1 MQKRNLDEA
10 YEVIAGNRN
19 NSLSFYH
26 KDCISG
32 MKENLN
38 ESSVDVVVTSPPYN
52 IGTNYN
58 THRDDL
64 PREKYLEWMQNVG
77 KEVKNIL
84 KANGSFFLN
93 VGNKPKDQWI
103 AWDVANIMR
112 KHFVLQ
118 NVITWIKS
126 IAINKSDIGHY
137 HNISGDVAVGHFKP
151 IASERF
157 LNDCQEFIFH
167 FTINGDVKLNKLA
180 IGVPYQDK
188 TNIRRWKSAKEDKR
202 DRGNTWFIPYET
214 IQRKSQR
221 PHPATFP
228 VKLSEM
234 SIRLHGSRL
243 DKSLV
248 VDPFSGIGSTAIACL
263 RLGTAF
269 VGFEIDKEYLDESIT
284 RIYSSEVLDAVC
296 LCQI

>member
-10 YEVIAGNRN
+10 YEVIAGNKN
-19 NSLSFYH
+19 NSLSFYY

-77 KEVKNIL
+77 RAVKNIL
-84 KANGSFFLN
+84 KGNGSFFLN
-93 VGNKPKDQWI
+93 IGNKPKDQWI

-112 KHFVLQ
+112 RHFVLQ

-126 IAINKSDIGHY
+126 IAINKSDVGDY
-137 HNISGDVAVGHFKP
+137 HNICGDVAVGHFKP
-151 IASERF
+151 IISERF

-167 FTINGDVKLNKLA
+167 FTINGDVKLDKLA

-188 TNIRRWKSAKEDKR
+188 TNIRRWKSAKED
-202 DRGNTWFIPYET
+202 
-214 IQRKSQR
+214 
-221 PHPATFP
+221 
-228 VKLSEM
+228 
-234 SIRLHGSRL
+234 
-243 DKSLV
+243 
-248 VDPFSGIGSTAIACL
+248 
-263 RLGTAF
+263 
-269 VGFEIDKEYLDESIT
+269 
-284 RIYSSEVLDAVC
+284 
-296 LCQI
+296 